1 MKLHEYQAKELLAEY
16 GVPVPKGYL
25 VTTPEGA
32 QMHAE
37 SLGCPVVIKAQVHAG
52 GRGKAGGILTA
63 SSPEEAAAAAS
74 QLLGSRLRTVQTGL
88 RSLPVHSLLVEPA
101 LSVQKERYVA
111 FMVDPSLSRIVCVV
125 SNEGGTEIEK
135 LASDN
140 PEAILTLRID
150 PVPGLL
156 NYQARKAAAFLGAP
170 GGQERPVAAL
180 LLSAYRLFIENDCS
194 LLELNPLAFERNG
207 GPIALDAK
215 ISIDDSALFRQPR
228 LAAMRDDS
236 QIEPME
242 REASRIG
249 VSYVKMNGSIGC
261 LVNGAGL
268 AMATMDL
275 VTLVGGSPANFLD
288 VGGAA
293 SEDQVAEALHLLL
306 DDPDVKVAWVNVF
319 GGILRC
325 DIVAH
330 ALLRVRDGHSRAVPF
345 VVRLLGTNAREAS
358 ELLKDAWQ
366 DLILEPD
373 LSKAARLAV
382 AATCREGEG

>member
-1 MKLHEYQAKELLAEY
+1 MRLHEYQAKELLVKY
-16 GVPVPKGYL
+16 RVPVPKGCL
-25 VTTPEGA
+25 ITTPDGA

-37 SLGCPVVIKAQVHAG
+37 SLGCPVVMKAQVHAG
-52 GRGKAGGILTA
+52 GRGKSGGIVTA
-63 SSPEEAAAAAS
+63 SNPEEAATTAS
-74 QLLGSRLRTVQTGL
+74 RLLGSRLRTEQTGL
-88 RSLPVHSLLVEPA
+88 RGLPVQSLLLEPA
-101 LSVQKERYVA
+101 LSVQMERYVA
-111 FMVDPSLSRIVCVV
+111 FMVDTSLSRIVCVV
-125 SNEGGTEIEK
+125 SKEGGTEIERI
-135 LASDN
+135 ASDN
-140 PEAILTLRID
+140 PVAILTLRID
-150 PVPGLL
+150 PVAGLL
-156 NYQARKAAAFLGAP
+156 NYQARKAVAFLAVP
-170 GGQERPVAAL
+170 EGQERPVAAL
-180 LLSAYRLFIENDCS
+180 LLNAYRLFVENDCS

-207 GPIALDAK
+207 APVALDAK
-215 ISIDDSALFRQPR
+215 ISIDDSALFRHPD
-228 LAAMRDDS
+228 LAAIRDDS

-275 VTLVGGSPANFLD
+275 ITLMGGNPANFLD

-293 SEDQVAEALHLLL
+293 SEDQVAAALHLLL
-306 DDPDVKVAWVNVF
+306 DDPDVTVAWVNVF

-330 ALLRVRDGHSRAVPF
+330 ALLRVRDEHPRSVPF
-345 VVRLLGTNAREAS
+345 IVRLRGTNAREAS
-358 ELLKDAWQ
+358 ALLKDAWN
-366 DLILEPD
+366 DLVLEPD